1 MINWEQSFVF
11 HPTPKSKMLIMTVDD
26 VWISSVERAQLP
38 PIPLLEG
45 TTSSCM
51 VTGVVPATTPPTR
64 KLGIRE
70 CNVLK

>member
-1 MINWEQSFVF
+1 MHYFKLQKLEFRQ
-11 HPTPKSKMLIMTVDD
+11 LIDNMPDD

-38 PIPLLEG
+38 PIPSLED

-51 VTGVVPATTPPTR
+51 VTGVVPATIPPTL
-64 KLGIRE
+64 KLGITE